1 MADRRDRDKIAADYH
16 AARDA
21 GDAAAMARFQNEE
34 ACLVL
39 LTLLERLAA
48 DDTSFIHDVAVKGGI
63 LMAGELRSP
72 RASADIDVTSGRQRR
87 IDADRVVRDVRD
99 AGREFNVRADG
110 PPQRTRGG
118 ETVGLRFDSVTDGG
132 NAKIEVSVREDLV
145 FAVRD
150 AIFDVSDLGIAPFI
164 VPALAE
170 VELVAEK
177 LRTLVQRAQ
186 PRDLFDLWLYL
197 TVSGWHLE
205 PRDLARAVEAKLEQT
220 RHRRWRG
227 ALWRAH
233 LDEIEAIWEETLV
246 TWMPPE
252 TIPVFA
258 TVVCEVERRLR
269 ELRLG

>member
-1 MADRRDRDKIAADYH
+1 
-16 AARDA
+16 
-21 GDAAAMARFQNEE
+21 
-34 ACLVL
+34 VL

-48 DDTSFIHDVAVKGGI
+48 DETSFIHDVAVKGGI

-87 IDADRVVRDVRD
+87 IDADRVVRDVRE
-99 AGREFNVRADG
+99 AGREFNMRAG
-110 PPQRTRGG
+110 PPERTPGG
-118 ETVGLRFDSVTDGG
+118 EIVSLRFDSVTAGG
-132 NAKIEVSVREDLV
+132 NAKVEISVREDLV

-150 AIFDVSDLGIAPFI
+150 AVFDVSDLGIAPFT

-197 TVSGWHLE
+197 TASGWHLE
-205 PRDLARAVEAKLEQT
+205 PRDLARAVEAKLQQT
-220 RHRRWRG
+220 RYRRWRG
-227 ALWRAH
+227 DLWKAN

-246 TWMPPE
+246 TWVPPE
-252 TIPVFA
+252 AIPDFA
-258 TVVCEVERRLR
+258 TVVREVERRLR
-269 ELRLG
+269 EVRLG